1 MGQTIW
7 GAGQR
12 AVAVPLAAAWPE
24 RRPSRRREGEFC
36 HQCRSGAGDRPGGAP
51 ARVCVPPARAWPERP
66 PPAHAMR
73 PTPIPPAATPA
84 SASIPPHHIGRRA
97 WLTAAA
103 AAVVSA
109 APIARATPV
118 DDLKHVAFGLTA
130 EGCVGGV

>member
-36 HQCRSGAGDRPGGAP
+36 HQCRYGAGDRPGGAP
-51 ARVCVPPARAWPERP
+51 GQRACVCHRPEPGQSAHRRLTRCGPPQS
-66 PPAHAMR
+66 
-73 PTPIPPAATPA
+73 